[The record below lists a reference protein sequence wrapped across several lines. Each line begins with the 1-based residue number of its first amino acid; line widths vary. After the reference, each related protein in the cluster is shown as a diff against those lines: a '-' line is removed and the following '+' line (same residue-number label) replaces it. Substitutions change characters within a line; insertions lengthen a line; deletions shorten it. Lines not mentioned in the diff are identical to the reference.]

1 MRDELGGNIK
11 LKVVRLK
18 AKTYSYLINYSSED
32 KKEKDTKKYVR
43 KKLEF
48 ENYKNCL
55 EAIQIK
61 NEIKPLEENEIG
73 KDSLKK
79 NHKQF
84 IKNNK

>member
-1 MRDELGGNIK
+1 MRDEIGGNIK

-48 ENYKNCL
+48 EN
-55 EAIQIK
+55 
-61 NEIKPLEENEIG
+61 
-73 KDSLKK
+73 
-79 NHKQF
+79 
-84 IKNNK
+84 